1 MNCESMNGKYV
12 LIFFIAA
19 FSLGLTLSYID
30 GHLELLEILRSF
42 AVALGISA
50 VFGFYSRL
58 RKK

>member
-1 MNCESMNGKYV
+1 MNGKYV

-50 VFGFYSRL
+50 VFGVYSRL

>member
-1 MNCESMNGKYV
+1 MNGKYV

-19 FSLGLTLSYID
+19 FSLDSILNHID

-50 VFGFYSRL
+50 VFGVYSRL